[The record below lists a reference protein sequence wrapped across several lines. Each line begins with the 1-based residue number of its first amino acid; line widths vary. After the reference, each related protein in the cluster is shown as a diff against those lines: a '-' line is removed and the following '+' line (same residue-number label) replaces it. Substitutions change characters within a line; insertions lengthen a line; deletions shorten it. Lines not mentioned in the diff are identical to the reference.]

1 MRTSKGAAQDEGDIA
16 RRARRAEVPGAA
28 QPAGARRQGG
38 GGNGGGDGGGGGDD
52 DGGEGSGDDGGKES
66 GGGGGGGG
74 GDDGGEGSGD
84 DGGKD
89 SSGSGGGGDGDEA
102 TRASMDGEGGCGE
115 GGPRR
120 VPLGAWLEPHPSGL
134 RVRSGGLSRHSEAL
148 DHLQAAGSLSM
159 HRELCAHSP
168 TGAQSA
174 QAIGMPGTPG
184 EQGLWQWQSERQAG
198 QWPGAPSGLQL
209 RSPDSAARQASVA
222 QSHQP
227 FCRRRTSLIHQ
238 KSRFFIVAIGKRR
251 LRHRMRLF
259 ALMTMVCFDLANS
272 NAFSRN
278 SKSKSGA
285 PWRQGTG

>member
-66 GGGGGGGG
+66 GGGGGGG
-74 GDDGGEGSGD
+74 
-84 DGGKD
+84 
-89 SSGSGGGGDGDEA
+89 DGDEA
-102 TRASMDGEGGCGE
+102 TRATMGGEGGCGE

-134 RVRSGGLSRHSEAL
+134 RVRSGGLSRRSEPL

-209 RSPDSAARQASVA
+209 RSPDSAASARLQLPRAINLSA
-222 QSHQP
+222 GAGP
-227 FCRRRTSLIHQ
+227 RLYTKNRDFSLLQ
-238 KSRFFIVAIGKRR
+238 
-251 LRHRMRLF
+251 
-259 ALMTMVCFDLANS
+259 
-272 NAFSRN
+272 
-278 SKSKSGA
+278 
-285 PWRQGTG
+285 

>member
-52 DGGEGSGDDGGKES
+52 DGGEGSGDDGGKDS
-66 GGGGGGGG
+66 GGG
-74 GDDGGEGSGD
+74 
-84 DGGKD
+84 
-89 SSGSGGGGDGDEA
+89 GGGGDGDEA
-102 TRASMDGEGGCGE
+102 TRATMGGEGGCGE

-168 TGAQSA
+168 TGAQTRA
-174 QAIGMPGTPG
+174 GQGGPGTC
-184 EQGLWQWQSERQAG
+184 ESK
-198 QWPGAPSGLQL
+198 APSDARAGTGLGNGRGHRAASILRGPASAASARLQL
-209 RSPDSAARQASVA
+209 PRAINLSAGAGPRLYTKNRDFACLQYERAVCVIRCYS
-222 QSHQP
+222 
-227 FCRRRTSLIHQ
+227 
-238 KSRFFIVAIGKRR
+238 SR
-251 LRHRMRLF
+251 
-259 ALMTMVCFDLANS
+259 
-272 NAFSRN
+272 
-278 SKSKSGA
+278 
-285 PWRQGTG
+285 